1 MMKQKKH
8 KRMMKHKRILSL
20 RGMIIT
26 RIKLNLQPIV
36 SENNDS
42 QPISNVILP
51 YFLIKSLC
59 GLAVVHN

>member
-1 MMKQKKH
+1 MH
-8 KRMMKHKRILSL
+8 DEHKRILSL

-36 SENNDS
+36 SVNNES

-51 YFLIKSLC
+51 YILIKSLC